1 MRNAQWTMRK
11 AALGSL
17 RILRSAFCIVHSHS
31 AFSVSV
37 IIPTFNRAGLLR
49 ETLASV
55 CAQTAAPFEILV
67 IDDGST
73 DETAAMLAREFPPVT
88 VHRIAHAGQGAARNV
103 GIAHARGDAIAFLD
117 SDDVWDARFVE
128 CMRAALDASPRAG
141 FAYCDY
147 ALFDGARTL
156 RENNVL
162 PEHQL
167 RGDVFPK
174 LLETNFL
181 CTGALLIRRECF
193 ARVGGFDP
201 TLPPVED
208 WDLWLRLARRYPAEY
223 VAASLVR
230 IRVNALH
237 ASRNP
242 QIIYARNL
250 QLLDKLRR
258 EFPDD
263 ARRFRTLLR
272 RHTQNFHWAL
282 ATSFR
287 VQGQRL
293 RALKHYAHF
302 VGAHFFP

>member
-1 MRNAQWTMRK
+1 LHNAQWTRRQS
-11 AALGSL
+11 ALF
-17 RILRSAFCIVHSHS
+17 IVHSAFCLVPSHS
-31 AFSVSV
+31 ALLVSV
-37 IIPTFNRAGLLR
+37 IIPTFNRAALLC
-49 ETLASV
+49 ETLATVS
-55 CAQTAAPFEILV
+55 AQTVAPFEILV

-73 DETAAMLAREFPPVT
+73 DETGAMLAREFPGVM
-88 VHRIAHAGQGAARNV
+88 VYRIAHAGQGAARNV
-103 GIAHARGDAIAFLD
+103 GLAHARGDAIAFLD

-128 CMRAALDASPRAG
+128 CMSAALCASPRAG
-141 FAYCDY
+141 FVYCDY

-156 RENNVL
+156 RENNL
-162 PEHQL
+162 RPEHQW
-167 RGDVFPK
+167 GGNVFPK

-208 WDLWLRLARRYPAEY
+208 WDLWLRLARAYPA
-223 VAASLVR
+223 VFVDASLVR
-230 IRVNALH
+230 IRVNGFH

-242 QIIYARNL
+242 PIIYARNL

-263 ARRFRTLLR
+263 ARCFRALLQR
-272 RHTQNFHWAL
+272 QTQNFHWAL
-282 ATSFR
+282 ATYFR

-302 VGAHFFP
+302 VGAHFFL